1 MRALA
6 TVVVLVLAGEA
17 ARADELEDAR
27 KLEVSLEYE
36 KALVLVDNA
45 IARGGLD
52 ARKLAQLHLEAGKLA
67 AGLDHPEAARDHFAR
82 ALAIDPSVELPAG
95 TSPKLVEPFE
105 AARSHTSPL
114 QVQVARA
121 RDQVMVG
128 ANDPL
133 GLVASVDVRAV
144 DDRGREQHSQG
155 RLPFVA
161 TLPPR
166 AREVT
171 VVALDAHGNRLA
183 EQHLA
188 PEPERI
194 AAASASGTRETPWFG
209 RWPVWTAVAGVA
221 AASGGFSAW
230 RFSVAQDDWNR
241 LAHDTAPHDYSQLRA
256 IEDRGRSWALA
267 ANISFAVA
275 GTAAIAAVIAGV
287 VGFGGDDTTPA
298 ITAGPGTVGVAG
310 RF

>member
-6 TVVVLVLAGEA
+6 AVLVLAVAGGT
-17 ARADELEDAR
+17 ARADELDEVRA
-27 KLEVSLEYE
+27 LEASLEYE
-36 KALVLVDNA
+36 KALVLVDHA

-52 ARKLAQLHLEAGKLA
+52 AHKLAQLHLEAGKLA
-67 AGLDHPEAARDHFAR
+67 AGLDHADAARDHFAR

-95 TSPKLVEPFE
+95 ASPKLVEPFE
-105 AARSHTSPL
+105 EARAHTTPL
-114 QVQVARA
+114 RVQVTRA

-133 GLVASVDVRAV
+133 QLVASIEVHAV
-144 DDRGREQHSQG
+144 DERGREQTSTG
-155 RLPFVA
+155 RPPFAA
-161 TLPPR
+161 TLPLR
-166 AREVT
+166 AREVR
-171 VVALDAHGNRLA
+171 VLALDAHGNHLD

-188 PEPERI
+188 PEPERETPMP
-194 AAASASGTRETPWFG
+194 ATQTRETPWFG

-230 RFSVAQDDWNR
+230 RFSVAQDDWTR
-241 LAHDTAPHDYSQLRA
+241 LAHDTTPHDYTQLRA

-287 VGFGGDDTTPA
+287 VGRGDDDTTPA
-298 ITAGPGTVGVAG
+298 ISAAPATVGVAG